1 MIRYGVFIAA
11 IFGALAVLL
20 GAFAAHGLKN
30 TLSVEYLAVLQT
42 GVQYQFIH
50 ALALLLVALLAP
62 HRASRA
68 LVVSAVFF
76 TLGIILFSGS
86 LYVLVLTP
94 LKPGLITPIGGSL
107 LVLGWISLAIS
118 ALRKA

>member
-1 MIRYGVFIAA
+1 MRYGVFIAA
-11 IFGALAVLL
+11 VLGALAVLL

-30 TLSVEYLAVLQT
+30 TLSTEYLAVLQT

-50 ALALLLVALLAP
+50 ALALLMVALLAQ
-62 HRASRA
+62 HCASRA
-68 LVVSAVFF
+68 LFVAAVCF
-76 TLGIILFSGS
+76 TLGIVLFSGS

-94 LKPGLITPIGGSL
+94 LQPGFITPIGGSF
-107 LVLGWISLAIS
+107 LVVGWCALAYS